1 MTRSTATSARRRL
14 TRTAVA
20 AAIAGAAV
28 MGATIPANADP
39 ACDWLGARHP
49 LCAGGAFDSPV
60 DDGIPGDNAAEGG
73 IPAPSMLPN
82 TSGGMSVVGT
92 PGTI

>member
-1 MTRSTATSARRRL
+1 
-14 TRTAVA
+14 
-20 AAIAGAAV
+20 
-28 MGATIPANADP
+28 
-39 ACDWLGARHP
+39 
-49 LCAGGAFDSPV
+49 V